1 MQDFFTPNQ
10 NIITASATGRM
21 DVMGGIADYSGSL
34 VLQMPLKEKTTVNL
48 ASRQDNILNIKS
60 KNMYAHNQFSVDINE
75 IPSDFKEAESFFK
88 SIKNGN
94 WAAYVAGCLVI
105 LKHFKGIEFN
115 GFDIYIESQVPNGKG
130 VSSSAALEV
139 ASMKAFGQYYNLA
152 FEGTELPRLAQKVE
166 NLIVGA
172 PCGLMDQLASYFGTQ
187 NHLLPI
193 ICQPDKLENP
203 FKIPKDLHFVGI
215 DSGIRHAV
223 SGASYSDVRTA
234 AFMGYSI
241 IAKSLGVSI
250 NEIKNAKENSNP
262 SSLPYNGYLANI
274 SSKEFETKYLSL
286 LSKMTGKEF
295 IETYG
300 DIIDPISKIN
310 PNSKYDIVSC
320 TSHPIYENERVLTFK
335 NLLEDINLNE
345 PKEYLDF
352 MGQLMYHSHKS
363 YTKCG
368 LGNNYTDK
376 IVALAQEFGHEK
388 GIYGAKIT
396 GGGSGGTVCILA
408 HGEKGLK
415 SVREIY
421 NIYKNTNFPTQNLVL
436 FA

>member
-1 MQDFFTPNQ
+1 MQDFFTQNQ
-10 NIITASATGRM
+10 NIITASASGRM

-34 VLQMPLKEKTTVNL
+34 VLQMPLKEKTTVQL
-48 ASRQDNILNIKS
+48 ARRQDNILRIKS
-60 KNMYAHNQFSVDINE
+60 KNMHSHNLFSVDVNE

-88 SIKNGN
+88 SSKNGN

-105 LKHFKGIEFN
+105 LKHFKGIGLH

-139 ASMKAFGQYYNLA
+139 ATMKALGQYYNLD

-172 PCGLMDQLASYFGTQ
+172 PCGLMDQLASYFGTE

-193 ICQPDKLENP
+193 VCQPDKLENP
-203 FKIPKDLHFVGI
+203 FKIPQELYFIGI

-241 IAKSLGVSI
+241 IAQSLGISI
-250 NEIKNAKENSNP
+250 EEIKNAKESSNSTN
-262 SSLPYNGYLANI
+262 LPYQGYLANI
-274 SSKEFETKYLSL
+274 CSKEFEMKYLPL

-295 IETYG
+295 IERFG
-300 DIIDPISKIN
+300 DITDPISKIN
-310 PNSKYDIVSC
+310 PEAKYDIVSC
-320 TSHPIYENERVLTFK
+320 TSHPVYENERVLTFK

-352 MGQLMYHSHKS
+352 MGQLMYLSHKS
-363 YTKCG
+363 YSKCG
-368 LGNNYTDK
+368 LGNKYTDK

-388 GIYGAKIT
+388 GIFGAKIT
-396 GGGSGGTVCILA
+396 GGGSGGTVCILV
-408 HGEKGLK
+408 HGEKGIK
-415 SVREIY
+415 SAKEIY
-421 NIYKNTNFPTQNLVL
+421 EIYKSTNFPTQNLVL